1 MGTKGVGLIGL
12 FNSAIGMLKTGTGLG
27 ISQSA
32 VRDISEANGEKNIKQ
47 FSKAIV
53 TTNFVIV
60 FTSLFG
66 LIFTV
71 AISPLLSKWVFD
83 DYSHALSF
91 VLLSLA
97 VAFTILNEGKM
108 AILKGMRRLR
118 ILAKSNILGAIAGL
132 ILSVPIYI
140 IYKVEGIVPVLIVI
154 PFVSFLF
161 SFYFVKKIEYQ
172 HLKLSYK
179 EIFKNSWPMIKMG
192 VALSFATFLG
202 HISVFIISAFIGS
215 SEGGLNDLGLYN
227 AGVMIM
233 VGYFSVII
241 NALTTD
247 YYPRISAVN
256 KYNDKLQE
264 ELNQQSIVSLLISFP
279 LIVFFLFLLP
289 VIIPILY
296 SGEFLPIID
305 FVRIGIYGTLI
316 TICSNQLDLILIAK
330 NNTKTYTIISII
342 FRSLE
347 VAISICLYTLY
358 GLIGMGIAF
367 LLIAVLHMGIM
378 VIAVNKLYRIK
389 FNLLFVKT
397 SGIVLLFTLMASFLS
412 SLDFIVLRYLIGG
425 ILPLCACGF
434 SYYYSKKVLNFNIL
448 SILSNKE
455 NKK

>member
-1 MGTKGVGLIGL
+1 MEESKQYNTIFRTTILFGFVQALNILVKVILNKVAAIVLGTKGVGLIGL

-172 HLKLSYK
+172 PFKSLTMSESASNKTGATIPNIESKNKLSH
-179 EIFKNSWPMIKMG
+179 NL
-192 VALSFATFLG
+192 VADNFC
-202 HISVFIISAFIGS
+202 
-215 SEGGLNDLGLYN
+215 N
-227 AGVMIM
+227 
-233 VGYFSVII
+233 
-241 NALTTD
+241 
-247 YYPRISAVN
+247 
-256 KYNDKLQE
+256 
-264 ELNQQSIVSLLISFP
+264 LIS
-279 LIVFFLFLLP
+279 
-289 VIIPILY
+289 
-296 SGEFLPIID
+296 LPINIMLS
-305 FVRIGIYGTLI
+305 T
-316 TICSNQLDLILIAK
+316 SAQLKA
-330 NNTKTYTIISII
+330 
-342 FRSLE
+342 
-347 VAISICLYTLY
+347 
-358 GLIGMGIAF
+358 
-367 LLIAVLHMGIM
+367 
-378 VIAVNKLYRIK
+378 
-389 FNLLFVKT
+389 
-397 SGIVLLFTLMASFLS
+397 
-412 SLDFIVLRYLIGG
+412 
-425 ILPLCACGF
+425 
-434 SYYYSKKVLNFNIL
+434 
-448 SILSNKE
+448 
-455 NKK
+455 